1 MTDIHPNIGTLG
13 QTRSTWRDDN
23 HLRGLLLRLVIE
35 NPQANREEL
44 EALYLD
50 KAESN
55 STLVEEALRRSFDND
70 YWQLQRPAKRRR
82 QLQRPANRRRPP
94 TEAEITAVAE
104 QLRVVVLLD
113 LVLPNGK
120 KLRECSGQECRQ
132 AGGWLT
138 AVADRIGNRGIVGE
152 KLSEAE
158 VAALYANPKSRRKK
172 GKD

>member
-82 QLQRPANRRRPP
+82 PLI
-94 TEAEITAVAE
+94 EAEVTAVTE

-158 VAALYANPKSRRKK
+158 VAALYANPKSKRKK
-172 GKD
+172 DKD

>member
-55 STLVEEALRRSFDND
+55 STLVKEALRRSFDND

-82 QLQRPANRRRPP
+82 PP

-104 QLRVVVLLD
+104 KLRVVVLLD

-158 VAALYANPKSRRKK
+158 VAALYANPKSKRKK
-172 GKD
+172 DKD